1 MKIAC
6 VDKEMR
12 AILETGYY
20 RIPRFQR
27 PYSWEKEN
35 IEDFWNDTIVNNT
48 DDYFIGSMVVFKE
61 KSGTFGIVDGQQR
74 LTTITMILAALRNTF
89 QQENLHDLARG
100 IHRLIE
106 RADIDNR
113 DLYVLQTETSYPYL
127 QEYIQKFGPP
137 DIQPEIH
144 EEEEVLKKSF
154 GLITTLV
161 LQIIAPLKPRKEL
174 AEDERKEQIKT
185 RLAEARDKILN
196 LKLIFVEVDNEDDA
210 YTIFETLNTRGKDLS
225 ASDLVKNY
233 VMRLIRPKNANVDL
247 AKDKWNIIKDTIE
260 GSPAEVDIN
269 TFLLHSWLSRYDYV
283 AERDLYRDVKKGITE
298 VNGREFLEE
307 LFLDSKIYRQMNEPS
322 FRRWSNE
329 EDSIRKSLEAFN
341 IFRVRQPAPM
351 ILSILREYDKGELKK
366 RHVEDILRALENF
379 HFIFTAVTSQHSSAS
394 IAQIYATSARR
405 LLAAKN
411 QEEKLV
417 VLRDLK
423 TRLKDRLPGYQEFEA
438 GFVEIRYSD
447 AHTKNRKLVRYILRK
462 LDSFFNTSGV
472 ALNYELMTIEHIA
485 PQNPRPGSSVKLP
498 HVSLLGNLI
507 LVDNSLNRS
516 LANNDFAQKQKD
528 LLKSRVWVDD
538 MIREARRWSEAD
550 IEVRTKYLA
559 DLAYNK
565 VWTLR
570 V

>member
-12 AILETGYY
+12 AVLETGYY

-27 PYSWEKEN
+27 PYSWEREN
-35 IEDFWNDTIVNNT
+35 IEDFWNDTIINNT
-48 DDYFIGSMVVFKE
+48 ADYFIGSMVVFKE
-61 KSGTFGIVDGQQR
+61 KSGIFSIVDGQQR
-74 LTTITMILAALRNTF
+74 LTTITMILAALRNAF
-89 QQENLHDLARG
+89 QQENLPDLARG

-113 DLYVLQTETSYPYL
+113 ELYILQTETSYPYL

-144 EEEEVLKKSF
+144 EEEEVLKQSF
-154 GLITTLV
+154 GLITTQV
-161 LQIIAPLKPRKEL
+161 LQLIAPLKSGKGL
-174 AEDERKEQIKT
+174 SKDERKEQIKM

-210 YTIFETLNTRGKDLS
+210 YTIFETLNTRGKDLA

-247 AKDKWNIIKDTIE
+247 ARDKWNIMKDTIE
-260 GSPAEVDIN
+260 GSPLEVDVN
-269 TFLLHSWLSRYDYV
+269 TFLLYSWLSRYDYV
-283 AERDLYRDVKKGITE
+283 TERDLYKDVKKRINE
-298 VNGREFLEE
+298 ANGREFLED

-329 EDSIRKSLEAFN
+329 EDAIRKSLEAFN

-366 RHVEDILRALENF
+366 RHVEDILRAIESF
-379 HFIFTAVTSQHSSAS
+379 HFIFTAVTSQHSSGS
-394 IAQIYATSARR
+394 IAQTYASAARN
-405 LLAAKN
+405 LLAASN
-411 QEEKLV
+411 QEEKLA
-417 VLRDLK
+417 VLRGLK
-423 TRLKDRLPGYQEFEA
+423 TRLKEKLPGYQEFEA

-447 AHTKNRKLVRYILRK
+447 AHTKNRRLVRYILRR

-472 ALNYELMTIEHIA
+472 ALNYELMTVEHVA

-538 MIREARRWSEAD
+538 MIRDAERWSEAD
-550 IEVRTKYLA
+550 IEARTKYLA
-559 DLAYNK
+559 DLAYNR
-565 VWTLR
+565 VWTIKA
-570 V
+570 